1 MVMTAFK
8 TAATVIKVVRTA
20 MLGLNLAMLANPVT
34 WVILGIIALIA
45 AGVALYV
52 YWDEVKQFFMDMW
65 VGPSKVIDG
74 FIAFIKEAFDIGFN
88 FLLGSARTVL
98 QFFTDLWYNPETA
111 FDNYLNNM
119 KNTFGPVADWLIEK
133 WQKVC
138 DFFSSN
144 VPQANANVSFNT
156 PGGGDGG
163 GGGYGDDGGG
173 GGYGDFF
180 SARAVGMEYIPYN
193 GYKISAH
200 RGEAIL
206 TRTEADQWRAGKS
219 SGAGGVVINIHDPV
233 VREEADLHRLG
244 TMLAQTLGETRSN
257 MGAVPA

>member
-1 MVMTAFK
+1 
-8 TAATVIKVVRTA
+8 

-88 FLLGSARTVL
+88 YLLGSARTVL

-144 VPQANANVSFNT
+144 VPQANANISFYT

-163 GGGYGDDGGG
+163 GGGGGD
-173 GGYGDFF
+173 GDQF